1 MKNGWRL
8 VEILKLND
16 KVKIHTEKKANM
28 LPHSGAAATQTV
40 ELHSPYDG
48 KVGTVVGTRENI
60 DKHGDKTM
68 LYMVRLKMP
77 PLLGNVYAI
86 GFPEEALEVI

>member
-1 MKNGWRL
+1 MLRCG
-8 VEILKLND
+8 D
-16 KVKIHTEKKANM
+16 KVKIHTAKKTNM
-28 LPHSGAAATQTV
+28 LPYTGAAVTQSM
-40 ELHSPYDG
+40 EIHSPYDG
-48 KVGTVVGTRENI
+48 NAGIIVGVRENI
-60 DKHGDKTM
+60 DKHGEKTM